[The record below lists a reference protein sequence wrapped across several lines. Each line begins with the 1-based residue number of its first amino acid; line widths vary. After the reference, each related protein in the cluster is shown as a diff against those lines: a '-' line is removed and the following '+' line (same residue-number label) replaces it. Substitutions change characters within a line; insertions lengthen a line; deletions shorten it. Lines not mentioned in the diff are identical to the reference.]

1 MGSAPVPGG
10 LSTSLGRAAVADP
23 DTNTWGARIVAI
35 EGTRAA
41 GVDAI
46 VWFADANAL
55 VSALAVEIPLWNV
68 DPSSE
73 DDTVRAQNIANIG
86 SRIVAGGGAGP
97 ETLQFTIP
105 ALQQILAKDATIA
118 WIGWGFIGH
127 SGLALAVTALIAAA
141 FVIGALELQRFR
153 TQTAGLRDSWRLPDE
168 DGTSRLLPQGELT
181 PVFLFA

>member
-118 WIGWGFIGH
+118 WIG
-127 SGLALAVTALIAAA
+127 SLEGLLQGEQQYPIELRSEFRGGGDGIVPIAADERDA
-141 FVIGALELQRFR
+141 FVQF
-153 TQTAGLRDSWRLPDE
+153 LRDRAP
-168 DGTSRLLPQGELT
+168 
-181 PVFLFA
+181 A

>member
-1 MGSAPVPGG
+1 
-10 LSTSLGRAAVADP
+10 VADP

-68 DPSSE
+68 DALSE
-73 DDTVRAQNIANIG
+73 DETVRAQNIANIG

-118 WIGWGFIGH
+118 WIG
-127 SGLALAVTALIAAA
+127 SLEGLLQGEQPYPIELRSEFRGGGDGIVPIADDERET
-141 FVIGALELQRFR
+141 FVQF
-153 TQTAGLRDSWRLPDE
+153 LRDRAP
-168 DGTSRLLPQGELT
+168 
-181 PVFLFA
+181 A